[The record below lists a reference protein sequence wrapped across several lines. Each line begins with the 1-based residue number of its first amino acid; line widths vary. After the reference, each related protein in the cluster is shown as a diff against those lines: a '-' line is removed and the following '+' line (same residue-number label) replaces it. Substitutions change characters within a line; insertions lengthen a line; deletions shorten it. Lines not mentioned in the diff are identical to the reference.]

1 MESKWISVKDKLPGI
16 GVRVLATDGLLV
28 GEAFLYG
35 HKREWYRPYSQ
46 PWETALPPVTYWM
59 HLPQPPKEG

>member
-1 MESKWISVKDKLPGI
+1 MEKWISTADKLPAL
-16 GVRVLATDGLLV
+16 GVRVLATDGQMV

-46 PWETALPPVTYWM
+46 PWEITWGPVTHWLP
-59 HLPQPPKEG
+59 LPQPPKEG